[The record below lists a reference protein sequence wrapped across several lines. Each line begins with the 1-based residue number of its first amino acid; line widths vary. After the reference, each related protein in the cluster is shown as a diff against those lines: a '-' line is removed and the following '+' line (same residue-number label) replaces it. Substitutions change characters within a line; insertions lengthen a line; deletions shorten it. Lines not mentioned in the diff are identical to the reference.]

1 MNQEDYVM
9 NNWGQSQS
17 NNWRHTQF
25 STDKVMLMGVPT
37 LDKVEG
43 LSQAGAIHDWLSHRD
58 TEVVFFSGFGN
69 QMKLFLH
76 KVQKIRDN
84 ILNDPTNSLG
94 LANVLFGG
102 KWPQFLNTVSAD
114 NTGIINYQEKI
125 IPMFPIDA
133 DVVIVLTNSQYR
145 RQMKK
150 NPQKLA
156 WKQWYD
162 ARNIPVL
169 FMNEQGIFDTN

>member
-1 MNQEDYVM
+1 MNQ
-9 NNWGQSQS
+9 NPQS

-84 ILNDPTNSLG
+84 ILNNPTNSAG